1 MSVLREPHTHDDS
14 TPARRHQHIERL
26 IVATAGDDASLGAIH
41 VGIALAHR
49 EAAAV
54 TAIAVM
60 PPFSPAVHGVLAPSP
75 LASNEDG
82 RLELLGVLRE
92 TLAAVPGTEQWEK
105 RAVIGMPASVINGLA
120 GDAPRALI
128 LMGLGHHGRLDRLFG
143 GETTVPVIQ
152 HAKVPVLVVASD
164 ARVLPRRAVAAV
176 DFSEASM
183 AAAAVAAELLDDD
196 GTLTLAHVDSFGDAK
211 AQPGDLVDLYRAGAR
226 ARLDAALRQV
236 QRRTHR
242 RVNGT
247 SLHGEIAEA
256 LLEYAGRAKCD
267 LIALGGHELG
277 LVDRILLGSIRTK
290 VVRGAKCSV
299 LIAPPEQHGTDA

>member
-1 MSVLREPHTHDDS
+1 
-14 TPARRHQHIERL
+14 
-26 IVATAGDDASLGAIH
+26 
-41 VGIALAHR
+41 
-49 EAAAV
+49 
-54 TAIAVM
+54 M

-226 ARLDAALRQV
+226 ARLDAAVRQV
-236 QRRTHR
+236 QRRTQR
-242 RVNGT
+242 RVNGI

-256 LLEYAGRAKCD
+256 LLEYAARANCD